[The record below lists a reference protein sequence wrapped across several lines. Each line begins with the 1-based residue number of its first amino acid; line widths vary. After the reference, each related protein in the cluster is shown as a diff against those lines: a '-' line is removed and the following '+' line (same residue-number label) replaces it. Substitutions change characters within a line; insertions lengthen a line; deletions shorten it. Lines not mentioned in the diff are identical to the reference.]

1 MELGLKEKVALVTG
15 AGSQI
20 GFGKGIALAF
30 AREGCDV
37 IVTDI
42 DIEGARKTAAEVESL
57 GVKSIALEADITN
70 ADEVNKM
77 VSEALAKFGKIDIL
91 VNNAGSPA
99 QSPFAA
105 TTEEHWDINIGT
117 SLKGTW
123 YCTRAV
129 IAQMLERKKGKIINI
144 SSGAA
149 MSGRGGALYS
159 AAKAG
164 IIGLTKGLA
173 TEVGPL
179 GINVN
184 CIAPGMGDTG
194 FQVIVKATPEMKEGY
209 TRMVPMRRLTTPE
222 DIASMTVFLASDAA
236 VDITGQTF
244 LVDGGSYTA

>member
-1 MELGLKEKVALVTG
+1 MKLGLEGKVALVTG

-37 IVTDI
+37 VVTDI
-42 DIEGARKTAAEVESL
+42 DIEGAKKTAAEIEAS
-57 GVKSIALEADITN
+57 GVKSVAIKADITN
-70 ADEVNKM
+70 GDEVNKM
-77 VSEALAKFGKIDIL
+77 VSEALAKFGRIDIL

-99 QSPFAA
+99 PGPFAA
-105 TTEEHWDINIGT
+105 TTEQHWDINIGT

-129 IAQMLERKKGKIINI
+129 IAQMLKSKKGKIVNI
-144 SSGAA
+144 SSAA
-149 MSGRGGALYS
+149 AISGKGSALYS

-164 IIGLTKGLA
+164 IIGFTKGLA
-173 TEVGPL
+173 SEVGPS

-194 FQVIVKATPEMKEGY
+194 FQVIVKASPEMKEGY
-209 TRMVPMRRLTTPE
+209 TKMVPMRRLTMPE
-222 DIASMTVFLASDAA
+222 DIANMAVFLASDAA
-236 VDITGQTF
+236 IDITGQTF
-244 LVDGGSYTA
+244 FVDGGSYMA